1 MSDAQMLVA
10 GARFASIVLSSI
22 STAASVVVL
31 ISYTRT
37 VRRIRAHHRQIINA
51 SNLPPPPIPAY
62 SPRSFFLEPPPPIR
76 TASAKPYAP
85 ASYKKPRSFRRIHLP
100 CPLEYYNRMAASLSH
115 ERLHLHYQQQQQR
128 RLPRMP
134 SSKIAVLS
142 AIDLAVHLS
151 WIANTANSQSACT
164 ASLFFVNASLLL
176 YMLFLAAFA
185 VTSLLRLRLLR
196 VSPARQFNSP
206 GRRPHTGARSYHH
219 TTVCVGVSAVL
230 AVLLSLLP
238 AVMARAHY
246 DRELL
251 ICWLLPNH
259 EAVRWAWMSMNAWVV
274 LALAV
279 LVATSA
285 CIGVLLSNERRNV
298 LHALGPESHRYSAL
312 HQLRASA
319 DLAAYYTPRQ
329 LQLHGRL
336 SCVESLGSC
345 TDPVFGRASICSH
358 CYASSTPGPACPL
371 SARSLPKPPV
381 RPLPPPPQSKHTSLP
396 VAPRT
401 RHDHQQQQPA
411 SCMSRSTGQLRR
423 IEERIQVLIA
433 TGAMRVAMRAMVPL
447 LTQLPLVAWSSVYAG
462 GRHRAH
468 SLYMAATLALSIQG
482 LLDMML
488 YYIFDTQ
495 NDAPTLS
502 MPSHYAQTPR
512 SVSHIAADVYYT
524 PYPMR

>member
-51 SNLPPPPIPAY
+51 SNLPPPPIPVY

-312 HQLRASA
+312 HQLRAST

-329 LQLHGRL
+329 LQLHGGL
-336 SCVESLGSC
+336 SCV
-345 TDPVFGRASICSH
+345 
-358 CYASSTPGPACPL
+358 
-371 SARSLPKPPV
+371 
-381 RPLPPPPQSKHTSLP
+381 
-396 VAPRT
+396 
-401 RHDHQQQQPA
+401 
-411 SCMSRSTGQLRR
+411 
-423 IEERIQVLIA
+423 
-433 TGAMRVAMRAMVPL
+433 
-447 LTQLPLVAWSSVYAG
+447 
-462 GRHRAH
+462 
-468 SLYMAATLALSIQG
+468 
-482 LLDMML
+482 
-488 YYIFDTQ
+488 
-495 NDAPTLS
+495 
-502 MPSHYAQTPR
+502 
-512 SVSHIAADVYYT
+512 
-524 PYPMR
+524 